1 MKYRSIYCDLEK
13 EEILL
18 DRCVKNPSTRIMT
31 FQGKPSNTFIPFI
44 RGKIN
49 IYLLNRHFFDSK
61 KKTRKKKKASS
72 TARIIGQG
80 INKVWR
86 RGHTLWKWWRK
97 VIKIIEQ

>member
-31 FQGKPSNTFIPFI
+31 FQGKRSNTFIPFI

-61 KKTRKKKKASS
+61 KNKEEKKSIEHSSNNWTRYK
-72 TARIIGQG
+72 
-80 INKVWR
+80 
-86 RGHTLWKWWRK
+86 
-97 VIKIIEQ
+97 